1 MANSAEAITP
11 SPCVRV
17 CVCMSPALT
26 VVVNGL
32 RHHGRQLHALAC
44 GLREGCLEAE
54 PHGVQVKLLL
64 PHLGLRNWGGRGKGW
79 GWVRGPACSCER
91 AHQHLLL
98 KGLLPVCSLQV
109 MASFT
114 SFFFTHWIP
123 RFGKLGGER
132 GLELGLAQTNDGKTS
147 SAAAS
152 IPVDPPLLQLGLVVS
167 VFTVFPNQLV
177 GVGLV
182 GGVLGYQGDA
192 DTQRTTVVVHLRRRH
207 VLLKRP
213 LC

>member
-1 MANSAEAITP
+1 MGCDTTGVSCTRSPVGCVKEAWKQSRTEFRSNSSSHTLGSGTGGEME
-11 SPCVRV
+11 RV
-17 CVCMSPALT
+17 
-26 VVVNGL
+26 
-32 RHHGRQLHALAC
+32 
-44 GLREGCLEAE
+44 
-54 PHGVQVKLLL
+54 GV
-64 PHLGLRNWGGRGKGW
+64 GG
-79 GWVRGPACSCER
+79 GPACSCER

-132 GLELGLAQTNDGKTS
+132 GSELGLAQANHGKTS

-152 IPVDPPLLQLGLVVS
+152 TPVDPPLLQLGLVVS